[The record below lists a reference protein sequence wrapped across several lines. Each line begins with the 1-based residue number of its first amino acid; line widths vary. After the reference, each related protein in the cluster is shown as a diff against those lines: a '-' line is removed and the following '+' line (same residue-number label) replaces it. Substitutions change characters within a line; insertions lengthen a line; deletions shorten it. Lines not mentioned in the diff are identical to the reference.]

1 LFAEDFF
8 KRFHY
13 KPKVKSWIC
22 GDLHFENFGSYKG
35 ENRLVYFDLTDFDEA
50 ILASPEP
57 EIARFLTSII
67 IGSVHLKSTAIGLHK
82 ALHDIMDAYV
92 STIIA
97 GKALMME
104 PEVARG
110 EFKKYFEHLSTF
122 DRATFID
129 KHTYKEKGA
138 RLLQADDVHFKLLDD
153 ATKDKVY
160 EGIRPLLDKRFDH
173 LVFEDAGFR
182 IAGTSSLGLQ
192 RYCVLCY
199 SKKKGKHYLIDLK
212 EARTSC
218 YTSFIKVKQPDFLNE
233 ANRVNKLGYLMQFNS
248 PAFSEMVRID
258 HKWFVIKELQYQAD
272 RMSLADYKNDFG
284 ALVAVAKEMAVL
296 MAYSHL
302 RSSGHLGASTAD
314 DLRRFAEKKQWQ
326 RNILEF
332 SFEMAQRNRKYYK
345 EFTKAD

>member
-1 LFAEDFF
+1 
-8 KRFHY
+8 
-13 KPKVKSWIC
+13 V
-22 GDLHFENFGSYKG
+22 
-35 ENRLVYFDLTDFDEA
+35 
-50 ILASPEP
+50 
-57 EIARFLTSII
+57 
-67 IGSVHLKSTAIGLHK
+67 
-82 ALHDIMDAYV
+82 
-92 STIIA
+92 
-97 GKALMME
+97 
-104 PEVARG
+104 
-110 EFKKYFEHLSTF
+110 
-122 DRATFID
+122 
-129 KHTYKEKGA
+129 
-138 RLLQADDVHFKLLDD
+138 LQADDVHFKLLDD